1 MHPRLHDIHV
11 FEDVL
16 YCSKECCHAAGDR
29 SNCFGWNCGCTKY
42 AKKRRLLNDHRK
54 EMRFLQDFLEARGM
68 DRDYERAH
76 REVFDDSH
84 YLRLGLNPEIDE
96 DSDQE
101 DPELALRNSLA
112 KSNEALAEKKGFV
125 CGSSRNYS

>member
-1 MHPRLHDIHV
+1 M
-11 FEDVL
+11 
-16 YCSKECCHAAGDR
+16 
-29 SNCFGWNCGCTKY
+29 
-42 AKKRRLLNDHRK
+42 NDHRK
-54 EMRFLQDFLEARGM
+54 EMRFVQDFLEARGM

-84 YLRLGLNPEIDE
+84 YFRLGFIPEIDE

-112 KSNEALAEKKGFV
+112 TSNEALAEKGFI